1 MEAKNIE
8 LLSEEVQDVISHI
21 PSRLIRYGITIIFAI
36 IGLLLLLSFYVKYP
50 EVISAKITITAQ
62 NPPLVVVAKST
73 GKIKNI
79 FIQDKQ
85 IVKAGDILAV
95 IENTADLNDVLL
107 LKQKLDSLKNKHS
120 FVASSRTFQ
129 RRNDLVQTF
138 QRRNDVVRTFQ
149 RRNDLVQTFQR
160 RNDLETSTYLQWYS
174 KQKLLLGD
182 LQPVFETFAKYSNDY
197 TLFLESDYQH
207 KKITELQSQ
216 LESQKVYDNNL
227 SRQIVIQTDD
237 YRLSQKQFQRDSIL
251 YIQKVNAE
259 SDFEKSKKTY
269 LQSKLTI
276 ENARNAK
283 TSSAIQLSVLNQN
296 ILDLQSQ
303 FTERQNTYLL
313 NINESLNNLLSRI
326 DSWEQQFV
334 LKTSID
340 GIVSFSKIWS
350 VNQNVQTN
358 DVVFTVVSAQNPLAR
373 VCNACQKLTMLHVA
387 NARQLGIVGKI
398 QLPLASSGK
407 VAVGQKVNIK
417 LDNFPYMEY
426 GTISGSIKNIS
437 LVPTDNS
444 YFVEVAMSD
453 TLKTNYGRYLPTHE
467 EMTGTADIITH
478 NLSIFQRFINP
489 VKYVV
494 KN

>member
-62 NPPLVVVAKST
+62 NPPLVVVAKSS
-73 GKIKNI
+73 GKIKTI

-85 IVKAGDILAV
+85 IVKAGELLAV
-95 IENTADLNDVLL
+95 IENTADLNHVLL

-120 FVASSRTFQ
+120 FAP
-129 RRNDLVQTF
+129 
-138 QRRNDVVRTFQ
+138 
-149 RRNDLVQTFQR
+149 
-160 RNDLETSTYLQWYS
+160 TYLQWYS

-182 LQPVFETFAKYSNDY
+182 LQPTFETFAKYCNDY
-197 TLFLESDYQH
+197 TLFLQSDYQH

-216 LESQKVYDNNL
+216 LESQKIYDNNL
-227 SRQIVIQTDD
+227 SRQITIQTDD
-237 YRLSQKQFQRDSIL
+237 YRLSQKQFQRDSTL

-269 LQSKLTI
+269 LQSKLTV
-276 ENARNAK
+276 ENAHNAK

-313 NINESLNNLLSRI
+313 NMNESLNNLLSRI

-334 LKTSID
+334 LKTSIN

-350 VNQNVQTN
+350 VNQNVQAN
-358 DVVFTVVSAQNPLAR
+358 DMVFTIVS
-373 VCNACQKLTMLHVA
+373 VQKSKIA
-387 NARQLGIVGKI
+387 GKI